1 MPPNILFLLWLAA
14 TLTVTASPDAARTLQ
29 NTPVTM
35 PVIANDTGSGN
46 PLDPG
51 SVTIVAPSAQGTT
64 MVNPDGTVT
73 FTPAPGFTGT
83 TEFSYRVCD
92 TSTPPV
98 CATAVVTV
106 TVTAS
111 QVAGVGRRIRISIT
125 NEYEAD
131 LDFGFLGKGSRTGKD
146 RAEGVLSP
154 QGSDYVGSVKAVVES
169 TQQLSGMTGN
179 CGPARYEDS
188 QKLKVTGR
196 PADGFN
202 SYVQSVSFTSGRPGS
217 EYLVLEF
224 VPETKTTQ
232 QDANRNPDGDT
243 VVNCH
248 TLIETE
254 ATITNMTTGWSDIL
268 FLPLNDSRWTMK
280 DGGYIIALPAS
291 GVLEYTDTTI
301 AAGATFPGPFK
312 PRKSIWTIRVER
324 LP

>member
-1 MPPNILFLLWLAA
+1 MLAKKPNLLWLIAA
-14 TLTVTASPDAARTLQ
+14 LVATAPLGNSAGAAG
-29 NTPVTM
+29 PGGIWIS
-35 PVIANDTGSGN
+35 IAND
-46 PLDPG
+46 
-51 SVTIVAPSAQGTT
+51 
-64 MVNPDGTVT
+64 
-73 FTPAPGFTGT
+73 
-83 TEFSYRVCD
+83 
-92 TSTPPV
+92 
-98 CATAVVTV
+98 
-106 TVTAS
+106 
-111 QVAGVGRRIRISIT
+111 
-125 NEYEAD
+125 YEAD

-146 RAEGVLSP
+146 RAEGILRP
-154 QGSDYVGSVKAVVES
+154 QGNDYVGSVDAVVES
-169 TQQLSGMTGN
+169 TQQLSGLTGN

-202 SYVQSVSFTSGRPGS
+202 NYVQSVSFTSGRPGS

-224 VPETKTTQ
+224 VPETRTTQ
-232 QDANRNPDGDT
+232 EPQRDPASLNEGDT

-254 ATITNMTTGWSDIL
+254 ATITNQITGFSDIL

-301 AAGATFPGPFK
+301 AAGAAVPGPFK
-312 PRKSIWTIRVER
+312 PRKSIWKIKVER